1 MEQVCKQKQ
10 WLLEKYVSYFFIYS
24 FIGWFFEVII
34 VLFQTKE
41 LENRGFLTLPFLP
54 IYGFG
59 SVVISLVFKNDDYQW
74 FRIAFVGGILAT
86 LLELIT
92 SILLE
97 KIFTISLWD
106 YGNMKYTYE
115 GRISL
120 ISTIFFMIGS
130 VIIIKIINPM
140 IEKKLRRIKY
150 NCYFELILGILCIV
164 TFIDFINSLFKYIN

>member
-1 MEQVCKQKQ
+1 MEQISKQKQ

-24 FIGWFFEVII
+24 FIGWVLEVII

-59 SVVISLVFKNDDYQW
+59 AVLISMVFKNDDYQW
-74 FRIAFVGGILAT
+74 FRVAFIGGILAT

-97 KIFTISLWD
+97 KIFAINLWD

-120 ISTIFFMIGS
+120 LSTIFFMMGS
-130 VIIIKIINPM
+130 VIIVKILNPI
-140 IEKKLRRIKY
+140 IERKIRRLKY
-150 NCYFELILGILCIV
+150 NYYFELVLGVLCII
-164 TFIDFINSLFKYIN
+164 TFVDFVYSLLKYIN